1 VDTIKT
7 VDSVLDQTKLRFS
20 LSARTPYQFE
30 NVEDLIDNKD
40 DCLLKFLKDFETN
53 KAPRIAELWSYYE
66 GNNARISRGD
76 RRLSEDMSDVR
87 ARHNFGRYVARFIQG
102 YLTGVPITFNYDD
115 GNDEESPID
124 TKLREVNLLNSEESH
139 DSTIVLHLAIAGVAY
154 ELLYRNKEDEVR
166 FVSLDPAKTFMI
178 KDMTVARN
186 PLAAVRF
193 YDIPF
198 SETKERVVI
207 LYTKDKI
214 VTYRIDKDA
223 WTKDTVE
230 DHVFRDVPI
239 IEHVNNETYQG
250 DFETELDLIDLYDAA
265 QSDTANYMAD
275 LNDAIL
281 LITGRMDTG
290 DTDETPEKR
299 LEYMRAMRRARL
311 LQLIPSVTADGK
323 EGRVD
328 GKYIYKQYD
337 VSGSESYKDRI
348 KGDIHTFTNTPN
360 LDDENFSGTQSGE
373 AAKYKLFG
381 LDQVR
386 AIKERFL
393 IKSLRKRYL
402 LIANILS
409 FTNELDG
416 DFKPE
421 KLNILFTPNLPR
433 NVQEEI
439 ENAQNLEGVVSKETQ
454 LSVLSIVKNAK
465 EEIEKMDKENAS
477 LTGYDFEQTATTGL
491 AETDVTTAVAAD
503 SEALKALNGAQ
514 ITSVLSILEQIEGG
528 LLTPVQ
534 AKALLVEGLKLDEAV
549 ANKIVGD

>member
-1 VDTIKT
+1 MDTIKT
-7 VDSVLDQTKLRFS
+7 VDSVLDQSKLRFS
-20 LSARTPYQFE
+20 LTARTPYQFD

-40 DCLLKFLKDFETN
+40 DCLLKFLKDFEEN
-53 KAPRIAELWSYYE
+53 KAPRIVELWSYYE

-115 GNDEESPID
+115 GKEESPID
-124 TKLREVNLLNSEESH
+124 SKLREVNLLNSEESH

-166 FVSLDPAKTFMI
+166 FVSLDPAKTFLI

-198 SETKERVVI
+198 SETKKRVVI

-214 VTYRIDKDA
+214 VTYSVEKDV
-223 WTKDTVE
+223 WTQDTVE
-230 DHVFRDVPI
+230 DHVFGDVPI

-290 DTDETPEKR
+290 DADETPEKR

-323 EGRVD
+323 EGSVD

-393 IKSLRKRYL
+393 TKSLRKRYL
-402 LIANILS
+402 LIANILK
-409 FTNELDG
+409 FTNELTE

-439 ENAQNLEGVVSKETQ
+439 ENARNLEGIVSKESQ
-454 LSVLSIVKNAK
+454 LGVLSIVKNPK
-465 EEIEKMDKENAS
+465 EEIAKMDQENAAAPI
-477 LTGYDFEQTATTGL
+477 YDFEQTTATTD
-491 AETDVTTAVAAD
+491 T
-503 SEALKALNGAQ
+503 
-514 ITSVLSILEQIEGG
+514 EG
-528 LLTPVQ
+528 
-534 AKALLVEGLKLDEAV
+534 E
-549 ANKIVGD
+549 

>member
-1 VDTIKT
+1 MDTIKT

-20 LSARTPYQFE
+20 LTARTPYQFE
-30 NVEDLIDNKD
+30 NVDDLIDNKD

-115 GNDEESPID
+115 GGEEESPID

-230 DHVFRDVPI
+230 DHVFGDVPI

-290 DTDETPEKR
+290 DADETPEKR
-299 LEYMRAMRRARL
+299 LEYMREMRKARL

-323 EGRVD
+323 EGSVD

-393 IKSLRKRYL
+393 TKSLRKRYL

-465 EEIEKMDKENAS
+465 EEIAKMDKENAS
-477 LTGYDFEQTATTGL
+477 LTGYDFEQTATAGTT
-491 AETDVTTAVAAD
+491 ETDVTTTVTAD

-534 AKALLVEGLKLDEAV
+534 AKALLIEGLKLDEDV
-549 ANKIVGD
+549 ANKIVGE

>member
-1 VDTIKT
+1 MDTIKT
-7 VDSVLDQTKLRFS
+7 VDSVLDQSKLRFS
-20 LSARTPYQFE
+20 LTARTPYQFD

-40 DCLLKFLKDFETN
+40 DCLLKFLKDFEVN
-53 KAPRIAELWSYYE
+53 KAPRIVELWSYYE

-115 GNDEESPID
+115 GGEEESPID

-166 FVSLDPAKTFMI
+166 FVSLDPAKTFLI

-198 SETKERVVI
+198 SETKKRVVI

-214 VTYRIDKDA
+214 VTYRVEKDA
-223 WTKDTVE
+223 WTQDTVE
-230 DHVFRDVPI
+230 DHVFGDVPI

-290 DTDETPEKR
+290 DADETPEKR

-323 EGRVD
+323 EGSVD

-393 IKSLRKRYL
+393 TKSLRKRYL
-402 LIANILS
+402 LIANILK
-409 FTNELDG
+409 FTNELNG

-439 ENAQNLEGVVSKETQ
+439 DNAKNLEGVVSKETQ
-454 LSVLSIVKNAK
+454 LSVLSIVKNPK
-465 EEIEKMDKENAS
+465 EEIAKMDQENAADPI
-477 LTGYDFEQTATTGL
+477 YDFEQTTATNDT
-491 AETDVTTAVAAD
+491 
-503 SEALKALNGAQ
+503 
-514 ITSVLSILEQIEGG
+514 EG
-528 LLTPVQ
+528 
-534 AKALLVEGLKLDEAV
+534 E
-549 ANKIVGD
+549 

>member
-1 VDTIKT
+1 MDTIKT

-20 LSARTPYQFE
+20 LTARTPYQFE
-30 NVEDLIDNKD
+30 NVEALIANED
-40 DCLLKFLKDFETN
+40 DCLIKFLKDFGEN
-53 KAPRIAELWSYYE
+53 KAPRIVELWSYYE

-102 YLTGVPITFNYDD
+102 YLTGVPIAFNYDD
-115 GNDEESPID
+115 GEEESPID
-124 TKLREVNLLNSEESH
+124 MKLRDINLLNSEESH

-154 ELLYRNKEDEVR
+154 ELLYRNKQDEVR
-166 FVSLDPAKTFMI
+166 FVALDPAKTFVI
-178 KDMTVARN
+178 KDMTVAKN

-193 YDIPF
+193 YDVPF
-198 SETKERVVI
+198 SDTKERIVI
-207 LYTKDKI
+207 LYTKDKVI
-214 VTYRIDKDA
+214 TYSLEEDKL
-223 WTKDTVE
+223 TQKSVE
-230 DHVFRDVPI
+230 DHRFGEVPV

-290 DTDETPEKR
+290 DADETPEKR

-323 EGRVD
+323 EGSVD

-348 KGDIHTFTNTPN
+348 KSDIHTFTNTPN

-393 IKSLRKRYL
+393 IKSLRKRYQ

-416 DFKPE
+416 EFRPE
-421 KLNILFTPNLPR
+421 KLKIQFTPNLPR
-433 NVQEEI
+433 NIQEEI
-439 ENAQNLEGVVSKETQ
+439 ENAQNLEGIVSKETQ
-454 LSVLSIVKNAK
+454 LGVLSIVKSAK
-465 EEIEKMDKENAS
+465 EELAKIEAENAAPA
-477 LTGYDFEQTATTGL
+477 TYDFQQAAQT
-491 AETDVTTAVAAD
+491 
-503 SEALKALNGAQ
+503 
-514 ITSVLSILEQIEGG
+514 EG
-528 LLTPVQ
+528 
-534 AKALLVEGLKLDEAV
+534 E
-549 ANKIVGD
+549 